1 MNVRKPVDYGT
12 MHREL
17 TAILTQ
23 NLPQMDE
30 IHAIGKTISQR
41 PEKGAAVAAA
51 EFLQA
56 NFPDRT
62 GFSPRN
68 VRRMRDFYKTYENDQ
83 TLLRLAMKIG
93 WTLNVIIMEAELT
106 RDTRKWYLEQ
116 ARVQK
121 WSKKELLDIL
131 SSGYEPDTEAERKN
145 SSLRFSESCG
155 IINQKMKEQPL
166 SCLSI
171 TLLKARQ
178 VRVFRPSFWKRPR
191 NWLDLLLTEIC
202 RKAYWFMWSIWRAP
216 LAEIRRC
223 LGRESTP
230 VPARHCWRPVFCVPY
245 LKAG

>member
-1 MNVRKPVDYGT
+1 MNVRKPVDYST
-12 MHREL
+12 MYREL
-17 TAILTQ
+17 AAILAR

-30 IHAIGKTISQR
+30 IYAIGKVISQR

-56 NFPDRT
+56 KFPDRT

-68 VRRMRDFYKTYENDQ
+68 VRRMRVFYKTYENDQ

-93 WTLNVIIMEAELT
+93 WTLNVVIMESELT
-106 RDTRKWYLEQ
+106 RDARKWYLEQ

-121 WSKKELLDIL
+121 WSKKELLEIL
-131 SSGYEPDTEAERKN
+131 SSGYEPGTEADQEN

-166 SCLSI
+166 SHLAI
-171 TLLKARQ
+171 TLSKAMQ
-178 VRVFRPSFWKRPR
+178 VRTFRSSFWKRPR

-202 RKAYWFMWSIWRAP
+202 WTAYWFIWSIWRAHP
-216 LAEIRRC
+216 AEIRRC

-230 VPARHCWRPVFCVPY
+230 VSVQCCWSSGLRIPY
-245 LKAG
+245 LKEV

>member
-17 TAILTQ
+17 TAILAQ

-30 IHAIGKTISQR
+30 VYAIGKAISQR

-93 WTLNVIIMEAELT
+93 WTLNVLIMEAKLSRLQKRFYIYKACLLYT
-106 RDTRKWYLEQ
+106 SPSPRD
-116 ARVQK
+116 A
-121 WSKKELLDIL
+121 
-131 SSGYEPDTEAERKN
+131 
-145 SSLRFSESCG
+145 
-155 IINQKMKEQPL
+155 
-166 SCLSI
+166 
-171 TLLKARQ
+171 
-178 VRVFRPSFWKRPR
+178 
-191 NWLDLLLTEIC
+191 
-202 RKAYWFMWSIWRAP
+202 
-216 LAEIRRC
+216 
-223 LGRESTP
+223 
-230 VPARHCWRPVFCVPY
+230 
-245 LKAG
+245 